1 MEKLVPRL
9 RFPGFEGE
17 WDLKK
22 LGDIT
27 TWASGGT
34 PPKDESQYWNGNI
47 PWISAS
53 TMRGLEY
60 SNSHLKLSEAGVKK
74 GSKIAKVDSLLLL
87 VRGSM
92 LFNKIPIGIVT
103 KDVAFNQDVKS
114 IVVDI
119 ESATSKYIL
128 SWFIAN
134 EPLLLE
140 MVTGT
145 GIGAGKLDL
154 TELKNLNI
162 LLPSI
167 DEQTKISLLITS
179 VENRLESLKQKKT
192 LLEKY
197 KKGMMQ
203 QIFSQEVRFKDD
215 DGGDFGE
222 WENLALSEIGFT
234 YGGLSG
240 KSGEDF
246 GEGKPYIQYKQIF
259 DDSKIDSRRFGYVA
273 IKENENQNSVRY
285 GDTFFTTSS
294 ETANEV
300 AYSSVL
306 LENVDELYLNSF
318 CFGFRP
324 NSLEQLRPEFAQ
336 FLFRSKSFRDEVI
349 KLAQGSTRYNI
360 SKVQLLKTI
369 VALPTAKEQTKIA
382 NFLSAIDD
390 KIALVGKEIAGVEMW
405 KKGLLGE
412 MFV

>member
-17 WDLKK
+17 WEEKK

-60 SNSHLKLSEAGVKK
+60 SDSSLKLSLAGVKK
-74 GSKIAKVDSLLLL
+74 GSKIAKENSLLLL

-92 LFNKIPIGIVT
+92 LFKKIPVGIVT
-103 KDVAFNQDVKS
+103 KDVSFNQDVKS
-114 IVVDI
+114 IVVEN
-119 ESATSKYIL
+119 ESATSKYLL

-154 TELKNLNI
+154 AELKNLDI

-167 DEQTKISLLITS
+167 AEQTKISVLITS
-179 VENRLESLKQKKT
+179 VENRIETLKKKKT
-192 LLEKY
+192 LLEQY
-197 KKGMMQ
+197 KKGIKQ
-203 QIFSQEVRFKDD
+203 QIFNQEVRFKDE
-215 DGGDFGE
+215 DGKDFGA
-222 WENLALSEIGFT
+222 WEEKTISELATIIGGGTPETGNDEYWNGNIQWFTPTEIKDKYTAKSIRTITPLGLKKSSAKLLPTGTLLLTTRATIGEVSISTEECATNQGFQSLVSKSGNNNVFLYNWITLNKYQLVQRANGSTFPEISKSEIEKIP
-234 YGGLSG
+234 LSV
-240 KSGEDF
+240 
-246 GEGKPYIQYKQIF
+246 P
-259 DDSKIDSRRFGYVA
+259 GY
-273 IKENENQNSVRY
+273 E
-285 GDTFFTTSS
+285 
-294 ETANEV
+294 
-300 AYSSVL
+300 
-306 LENVDELYLNSF
+306 
-318 CFGFRP
+318 
-324 NSLEQLRPEFAQ
+324 
-336 FLFRSKSFRDEVI
+336 
-349 KLAQGSTRYNI
+349 
-360 SKVQLLKTI
+360 
-369 VALPTAKEQTKIA
+369 EQTKIA

-390 KIALVGKEIAGVEMW
+390 KIGLVGKEIEGMERW
-405 KKGLLGE
+405 KKGLLEE